1 MQDYSDFNMEDSTNS
16 DRQLQPL
23 RTPIS
28 ARTVGNAPDAQPTS
42 TFDRMAVRGNGRRI
56 ETYDVLPAVVIPDTS
71 WANRP
76 LVSNRG
82 EFAVYGQPDLSVNGG
97 VSASGQTQQPVT
109 PYYDINNPLGL
120 SADLF
125 SKFFSAAPTES
136 PQSPVLV
143 GDTGVSTSKGSN
155 AGLLLLLTVLA
166 IGGYFIY
173 RRMKQ

>member
-1 MQDYSDFNMEDSTNS
+1 MEDSNNQN
-16 DRQLQPL
+16 RELQPT
-23 RTPIS
+23 RQPIS
-28 ARTVGNAPDAQPTS
+28 TRTVGNAPDAQSTS
-42 TFDRMAVRGNGRRI
+42 TFDRMAVRGSGRQI
-56 ETYDVLPAVVIPDTS
+56 VTYDVLPTLVIPDTS
-71 WANRP
+71 WASQP
-76 LVSNRG
+76 LVTNQG
-82 EFAVYGQPDLSVNGG
+82 QLAQYGQPDLSVSNG
-97 VSASGQTQQPVT
+97 VSTSGQTQQPVT

-143 GDTGVSTSKGSN
+143 GDTGISTSSGSN
-155 AGLLLLLTVLA
+155 AGLLLLLAAIA